1 MTHHLPYRYPGARPF
16 ALDQKHLFY
25 GRDQAVRG
33 LHNLL
38 QLEQLVV
45 LYSKSGLGKSSL
57 INAGLLP
64 RVEAEARWQPVTVRF
79 GAWTEGKAETPVQIT
94 RDLLLRDCEAPTFL
108 SKIFPDD
115 RSLWYAAKT
124 RQVSSLKEFE
134 VRSLKFEVPPA
145 QPLPALPPEAI
156 ENPISGAT
164 SNFKLQTPNS
174 TGFLLIF
181 DQFEELFTYPDEA
194 VQQFGRQ
201 MAELL
206 QTAVPQRV
214 RKMAEL
220 FLRAQPDLLTDAEE
234 AALENRLDIRIVC
247 AIRSDRMSMLDQLKT
262 HVPQILAQR
271 YELQALSS
279 AEAAE
284 AIEQPAQKP
293 GNFLT
298 QPFTYA
304 PAARDKML
312 DYLTKGGSQSIE
324 SFQLQILCQSIEQY
338 VARSGDLYI
347 EPNDVG
353 NPEQVF
359 RDYYDN
365 QLELLSDPAEQLAA
379 RRLIEEG
386 LVYEKE
392 QRRLTM
398 FDVQIQETY
407 GISDDLLR
415 RLVDTHLLRAEPNL
429 RGGFTYELSHDTL
442 VAPVLKAK
450 ARRLE
455 VEIRAAEAEA
465 ERVRQAEQVKAEQA
479 RREELAYE
487 RRKRQRANR
496 VAAIGFVL
504 AVVSIVTSVLAVQQ
518 SRKAVEQSREAEKAR
533 VAAKQAQVNAE
544 QSFAKLQDKQ
554 VDEYLK
560 KAETHRL
567 TGETELELKML
578 LAALEVDS
586 ARADLRQRVAALGVK
601 DVLQK

>member
-64 RVEAEARWQPVTVRF
+64 RVEVEARWQPVTVRF

-94 RDLLLRDCEAPTFL
+94 RDLLLRDCEVPTFL
-108 SKIFPDD
+108 PKIFPDD

-124 RQVSSLKEFE
+124 RQILSPELIS
-134 VRSLKFEVPPA
+134 RSIPNSQF
-145 QPLPALPPEAI
+145 
-156 ENPISGAT
+156 S
-164 SNFKLQTPNS
+164 TPNS
-174 TGFLLIF
+174 QFPTPPGFLLIF

-201 MAELL
+201 IAELL

-234 AALENRLDIRIVC
+234 AALENRLDIRIIC
-247 AIRSDRMSMLDQLKT
+247 AIRSDRMSMLDRLKT

-271 YELQALSS
+271 YELQALNA
-279 AEAAE
+279 AEAAD

-293 GNFLT
+293 GDFLT
-298 QPFTYA
+298 KPFAYA

-347 EPNDVG
+347 EPGDVG

-465 ERVRQAEQVKAEQA
+465 ERVRQAEQAQAEQA
-479 RREELAYE
+479 RLAELAYE

-496 VAAIGFVL
+496 IAAIGFVL
-504 AVVSIVTSVLAVQQ
+504 AVVSIITSVLAVQQ
-518 SRKAVEQSREAEKAR
+518 SREAKKAWVE
-533 VAAKQAQVNAE
+533 AKQAQDIAE
-544 QSFAKLQDKQ
+544 QSLKDLNQKR

-560 KAETHRL
+560 KADTHRL
-567 TGETELELKML
+567 TGEAELELKMR

-586 ARADLRQRVAALGVK
+586 TRTDIQKQVEELRKQR
-601 DVLQK
+601 

>member
-64 RVEAEARWQPVTVRF
+64 RVEVEGRWQPVTVRF
-79 GAWTEGKAETPVQIT
+79 GAWTEGKAEMPVQIT

-108 SKIFPDD
+108 PKIFPDD

-124 RQVSSLKEFE
+124 RQILSPELAS
-134 VRSLKFEVPPA
+134 RSTFNS
-145 QPLPALPPEAI
+145 QFS
-156 ENPISGAT
+156 IS
-164 SNFKLQTPNS
+164 P
-174 TGFLLIF
+174 GFLLIF
-181 DQFEELFTYPDEA
+181 DQFEEIFTYPDEA
-194 VQQFGRQ
+194 IQQFGRQ
-201 MAELL
+201 LAELL

-234 AALENRLDIRIVC
+234 AALENRLDIRIIC
-247 AIRSDRMSMLDQLKT
+247 AIRSDRMSMLDRLKT

-271 YELQALSS
+271 YELQALSP
-279 AEAAE
+279 AEAAD

-293 GNFLT
+293 GDFLT
-298 QPFTYA
+298 PTFTYA

-465 ERVRQAEQVKAEQA
+465 ERIRQAEQAQAEQA
-479 RREELAYE
+479 RLDELAYE

-496 VAAIGFVL
+496 IAAIGFVL

-518 SRKAVEQSREAEKAR
+518 SRQADEAKTLAVEAQAKAEKSLSELR
-533 VAAKQAQVNAE
+533 Q
-544 QSFAKLQDKQ
+544 KQ

-560 KAETHRL
+560 KADTHHL
-567 TGETELELKML
+567 TGEAQLELKML
-578 LAALEVDS
+578 LAALDVDS
-586 ARADLRQRVAALGVK
+586 ARADLRQRAAALGHTVK
-601 DVLQK
+601 